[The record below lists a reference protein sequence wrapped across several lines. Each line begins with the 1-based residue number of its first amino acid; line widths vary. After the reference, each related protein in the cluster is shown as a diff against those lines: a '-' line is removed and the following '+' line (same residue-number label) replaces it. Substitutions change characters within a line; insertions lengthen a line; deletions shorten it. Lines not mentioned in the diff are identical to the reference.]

1 MSEAPAPSA
10 AAYLPLQRLPA
21 VARWA
26 VLLAASI
33 LLGGI
38 LHWAKLP
45 AALMLGPLLAAVLV
59 QMTGGAVKVPG
70 VLMAAALTVI
80 GCLVAR
86 SITLAII
93 DGFVLHWPVFLG
105 VVALTVTASTA
116 IGWTMSRLRIIHG
129 TTAVWGMM
137 PGAAMVMMVM
147 AEAYGA
153 DFRLVAFMQYLRIV
167 LVAAA
172 ASIVALLFVHGGSG
186 SGGFTTGLFPP
197 LDPAQLAATA
207 AIALVG
213 GALGIATRLPA
224 GVLLGPLLLGAVL
237 NMFGWVRIELP
248 PIVLAASYALI
259 GWNTGL
265 RFTRDMLT
273 AAARALPQSVGAT
286 ILLMAFCGLLAW
298 LLVEFLHI
306 DPLTAYLATSPGG
319 LDAAAIIAASTK
331 VDMPFVMALQ
341 TVRLMLLLMI
351 GPMVARWAAGTL
363 DRVPAAVDPVRPSDL
378 GDLN

>member
-1 MSEAPAPSA
+1 VSEAPAPSA

-21 VARWA
+21 AARWM
-26 VLLAASI
+26 VLLAASV

-45 AALMLGPLLAAVLV
+45 AALMLGPLVAAVLV
-59 QMTGGAVKVPG
+59 QMAGGAVKVPG
-70 VLMAAALTVI
+70 VLMTAAQAVI

-86 SITLAII
+86 SITPGII
-93 DGFVLHWPVFLG
+93 DGFALHWPVFLG
-105 VVALTVTASTA
+105 VVALTVAASTA
-116 IGWTMSRLRIIHG
+116 IGWTISRLRIIHG

-153 DFRLVAFMQYLRIV
+153 DFRQVAFMQYLRVV

-172 ASIVALLFVHGGSG
+172 ASIVALLFVHGSSA

-197 LDPAQLAATA
+197 LDPAQLTATA

-213 GALGIATRLPA
+213 GAVGIATRLPA
-224 GVLLGPLLLGAVL
+224 GVLLGPLVLGAVL

-265 RFTRDMLT
+265 RFTRDMLA

-319 LDAAAIIAASTK
+319 LDAAAVIAASTK
-331 VDMPFVMALQ
+331 VNMPFVMALQ
-341 TVRLMLLLMI
+341 TVRLIMLLAI
-351 GPMVARWAAGTL
+351 GPAVARWVAGTL
-363 DRVPAAVDPVRPSDL
+363 DGGPAGVDPVRPPDL
-378 GDLN
+378 GDLD